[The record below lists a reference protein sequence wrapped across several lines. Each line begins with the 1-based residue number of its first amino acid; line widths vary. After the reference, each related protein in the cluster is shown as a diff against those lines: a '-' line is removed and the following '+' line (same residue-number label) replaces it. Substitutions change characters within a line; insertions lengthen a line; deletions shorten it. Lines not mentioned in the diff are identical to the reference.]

1 MEIPEGKQRQSNA
14 DLYEAALWY
23 LRSKAKDL
31 PTEEMQ
37 EFASWLQRS
46 PENASALLRIA
57 EVEGCVIPRRRA
69 GRFKQ
74 IVARALGLEL
84 AHTQTTSKHR
94 ALSLSYYKHMRQ
106 KSQYPKIGLLLV
118 ALCGVG
124 TWMFLG
130 DARPAK
136 IAVVAFACFALLMIR
151 EAVVRFRVE
160 HGYFGNTESE
170 VRDFVKYIVARR
182 GDIDFTDQGGKRR
195 PSLVPEPRPDSA
207 TPTTPAPS
215 GVLSE

>member
-1 MEIPEGKQRQSNA
+1 MEMPEGKQRQPNA

-37 EFASWLQRS
+37 EFASWLRRS

-57 EVEGCVIPRRRA
+57 EVEGCVIPHRRA
-69 GRFKQ
+69 GRVKQ
-74 IVARALGLEL
+74 ILARALGLEI
-84 AHTQTTSKHR
+84 AISQAMSKHR
-94 ALSLSYYKHMRQ
+94 ALSLSYYKHVRQ
-106 KSQYPKIGLLLV
+106 KSRYPKIGLLVV

-124 TWMFLG
+124 AWMFLG
-130 DARPAK
+130 DTRPAK
-136 IAVVAFACFALLMIR
+136 IAAVAIACFVLLMIR

-160 HGYFGNTESE
+160 QGYFGSTESE
-170 VRDFVKYIVARR
+170 VRDFVRYVVARR
-182 GDIDFTDQGGKRR
+182 TDINFTDQGGKRR

-207 TPTTPAPS
+207 TPAST